1 MVLINLTTLS
11 EMGIRSKWQER
22 EASSTAA
29 DQRQRRKA
37 NQRDISTGEG
47 AIRGNFQKC
56 SVWNLSC
63 PLACAML
70 FKKKKKFIIVD
81 LYLFYQF
88 LPYSRVMQ
96 RGSFYTTVHF
106 LAETPKPRIHEDAGS
121 IPGLAQW
128 VKDPSSGQCS
138 CLCSSLCQ
146 RTVRS

>member
-70 FKKKKKFIIVD
+70 FKKKKKN
-81 LYLFYQF
+81 LL
-88 LPYSRVMQ
+88 
-96 RGSFYTTVHF
+96 
-106 LAETPKPRIHEDAGS
+106 
-121 IPGLAQW
+121 
-128 VKDPSSGQCS
+128 
-138 CLCSSLCQ
+138 
-146 RTVRS
+146 